1 MQKINILWDSPLVRS
16 RTSATEE
23 EMRMPYRENPFEGLG
38 RQFDDMLNEMESRFR
53 TLMLGSGTFL
63 PAGGLGPGGV
73 GDRLMPAVRG
83 EFRIDVRE
91 DQDDVLVVADLPGV
105 DREQITVRLLSP
117 DELEIACE
125 RRSERQ
131 EGAETGQF
139 FRQERTFGYMSRI
152 VPLPHPVTAEGARS
166 SFTNGVLEIR
176 LTKTAIERGTRIPI
190 E

>member
-1 MQKINILWDSPLVRS
+1 
-16 RTSATEE
+16 
-23 EMRMPYRENPFEGLG
+23 MPYRDNPFEGLG
-38 RQFDDMLNEMESRFR
+38 RQFDDMLNEMEGRFR
-53 TLMLGSGTFL
+53 SLMLGSGAFL

-83 EFRIDVRE
+83 EFRLDVRE

-105 DREQITVRLLSP
+105 ERENIAVRLLSP

-139 FRQERTFGYMSRI
+139 FRQERTFGYMTRV
-152 VPLPHPVTAEGARS
+152 VPLPQPVTAEGARS

-176 LTKTAIERGTRIPI
+176 LTKTAVERGTRIPI

>member
-1 MQKINILWDSPLVRS
+1 
-16 RTSATEE
+16 
-23 EMRMPYRENPFEGLG
+23 MPYRDNPFIGLG
-38 RQFDDMLNEMESRFR
+38 RQFDEMLNEMENRFR
-53 TLMLGSGTFL
+53 SLMLGSGGFL
-63 PAGGLGPGGV
+63 PAGGLGPGGF

-83 EFRIDVRE
+83 EFRLDVRE
-91 DQDDVLVVADLPGV
+91 DQDEVLVVADLPGV
-105 DREQITVRLLSP
+105 ERENITVRLLSP

-139 FRQERTFGYMSRI
+139 YRQERTFGYMSRVI
-152 VPLPHPVTAEGARS
+152 PLPHEVTAEGARS

-176 LTKTAIERGTRIPI
+176 LKKTTVERGTRIPI

>member
-1 MQKINILWDSPLVRS
+1 
-16 RTSATEE
+16 
-23 EMRMPYRENPFEGLG
+23 MPYRDNPFIGLG
-38 RQFDDMLNEMESRFR
+38 RQFDEMLNEMENRFR
-53 TLMLGSGTFL
+53 SLMLGSGGFL
-63 PAGGLGPGGV
+63 PAGGLGPGGF

-83 EFRIDVRE
+83 EFRLDVRE
-91 DQDDVLVVADLPGV
+91 DQDEVLVVAD
-105 DREQITVRLLSP
+105 RLLSP

-139 FRQERTFGYMSRI
+139 YRQERTFGYMSRVI
-152 VPLPHPVTAEGARS
+152 PLPHEVTAEGARS

-176 LTKTAIERGTRIPI
+176 LKKTTVERGTRIPI